1 MLYEMVFSWLAI
13 GAAWMAVELWGGAA
27 AALGRA
33 CAREARGVPP
43 SLVPLGAML
52 VALIVVFVLA
62 LVIIFWPYFVWDEWR
77 NGKFLKPGRWD
88 DKE

>member
-1 MLYEMVFSWLAI
+1 MLYELVFSWLAI

-27 AALGRA
+27 AAIGRRFA
-33 CAREARGVPP
+33 EEAKGVPP
-43 SLVPLGAML
+43 SLMPLGALL
-52 VALIVVFVLA
+52 VSLLVVFVLG

-77 NGKFLKPGRWD
+77 KGELLKPGRWD